1 MMTTLTRSTTSTSL
15 RRTLRNS
22 PMVSPLLRQI
32 DSLLEKAIGG
42 RATPIVPTSADP
54 KQIIYIGVR
63 AGALQDLLTFHADLK
78 RAIKSDTSPSSRA
91 SLRNTGKR
99 IAVQTRPP
107 GSRKSGGT
115 EPDSAGGPG

>member
-54 KQIIYIGVR
+54 KQIIYIGLR
-63 AGALQDLLTFHADLK
+63 AGALQDRSEEHTSELQSHHEIVCRLLLEK
-78 RAIKSDTSPSSRA
+78 KKSSRTKEKRER
-91 SLRNTGKR
+91 RNLDGLVR
-99 IAVQTRPP
+99 R
-107 GSRKSGGT
+107 RY
-115 EPDSAGGPG
+115 EY